1 MFDFCNLYEFNT
13 KNFILKH
20 FLKNILIFL
29 ILFQIFFETNV
40 YSQYTVEWACG
51 FGGDKSDEAKCVIE
65 TSDGNI
71 IMCGEVNQ
79 EQKHIWILKT
89 DYSGVEIW
97 GKTEENNFSSSAI
110 SIINTS
116 DNNFIVVG
124 NITRRKSDKYS
135 DALIMKIDQKGRII
149 WRKTFGGIFNDSFND
164 VVQTDDGGF
173 FCVGYSEDETEQEKM
188 FWTVKLDKEGKFEF
202 ENAFGETSDDAA
214 NALIKTSDGNFIAA
228 GHGIFAGKKVMRII
242 KLSSSCEYIWDT
254 QLEMKDLSEISDLLE
269 MPDGNILLVGTMTNF
284 DFKDFDVLF
293 LKYSTSGDSL
303 SLRKIGYAGLWEEAT
318 SVCKTYD
325 GDFLISGFRKGAG
338 EMNSDFLVYKIDE
351 NLNIIWEDVLKKR
364 SLDYSYSIAELSDN
378 GFIIVGTTY
387 MFERGIDFA
396 AVKYK
401 DLNKTKVAIINP
413 SAEITAVEENQI
425 NLEICISGFDVPE
438 KSDIVVNGFLSI
450 ANAYNNITVSTK
462 TCKYPV
468 YANIKLED
476 GYNEIEIFIKD
487 KRGFY
492 AYDKKIIYSV
502 PSQSVNW

>member
-1 MFDFCNLYEFNT
+1 
-13 KNFILKH
+13 
-20 FLKNILIFL
+20 
-29 ILFQIFFETNV
+29 
-40 YSQYTVEWACG
+40 
-51 FGGDKSDEAKCVIE
+51 
-65 TSDGNI
+65 
-71 IMCGEVNQ
+71 
-79 EQKHIWILKT
+79 
-89 DYSGVEIW
+89 
-97 GKTEENNFSSSAI
+97 
-110 SIINTS
+110 
-116 DNNFIVVG
+116 
-124 NITRRKSDKYS
+124 
-135 DALIMKIDQKGRII
+135 
-149 WRKTFGGIFNDSFND
+149 
-164 VVQTDDGGF
+164 
-173 FCVGYSEDETEQEKM
+173 
-188 FWTVKLDKEGKFEF
+188 
-202 ENAFGETSDDAA
+202 
-214 NALIKTSDGNFIAA
+214 
-228 GHGIFAGKKVMRII
+228 
-242 KLSSSCEYIWDT
+242 
-254 QLEMKDLSEISDLLE
+254 
-269 MPDGNILLVGTMTNF
+269 
-284 DFKDFDVLF
+284 
-293 LKYSTSGDSL
+293 
-303 SLRKIGYAGLWEEAT
+303 
-318 SVCKTYD
+318 
-325 GDFLISGFRKGAG
+325 
-338 EMNSDFLVYKIDE
+338 
-351 NLNIIWEDVLKKR
+351 LKKR